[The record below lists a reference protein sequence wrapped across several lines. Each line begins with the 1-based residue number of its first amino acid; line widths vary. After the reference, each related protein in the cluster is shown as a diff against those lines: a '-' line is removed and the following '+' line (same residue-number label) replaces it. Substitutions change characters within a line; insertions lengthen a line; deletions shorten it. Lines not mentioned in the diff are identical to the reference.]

1 VSSEERDGFEWKNEF
16 YRWSVSDIGK
26 DLMLIDRIAQMPA
39 SEFIDMMGE
48 IGENERAPILLG
60 LIATSIRAGHP
71 DWSVDRIYRVVMGLS
86 LSSDI
91 EFISSGGTEDD
102 DDEKEEERGVG
113 PPAVAAGPP
122 SAAPSRSTSNGSSP
136 PSTPQGSSS
145 SPTSSATRA

>member
-1 VSSEERDGFEWKNEF
+1 MSSEDRDGFEWKDRF

-48 IGENERAPILLG
+48 IGENERAPVLLG

-86 LSSDI
+86 LSTDI
-91 EFISSGGTEDD
+91 EFISSGTGDQDD
-102 DDEKEEERGVG
+102 DDEEEVR
-113 PPAVAAGPP
+113 PPVVAAGPP
-122 SAAPSRSTSNGSSP
+122 SAAPGRSTSNGFSP
-136 PSTPQGSSS
+136 PSTQPVSSTS
-145 SPTSSATRA
+145 QTSSATPP

>member
-48 IGENERAPILLG
+48 IGENERAPVLLG

-91 EFISSGGTEDD
+91 EFVSSGGTEDD
-102 DDEKEEERGVG
+102 GDEEEVR

-122 SAAPSRSTSNGSSP
+122 LAAPGRSTSNGSSP
-136 PSTPQGSSS
+136 PSTPAGSSS